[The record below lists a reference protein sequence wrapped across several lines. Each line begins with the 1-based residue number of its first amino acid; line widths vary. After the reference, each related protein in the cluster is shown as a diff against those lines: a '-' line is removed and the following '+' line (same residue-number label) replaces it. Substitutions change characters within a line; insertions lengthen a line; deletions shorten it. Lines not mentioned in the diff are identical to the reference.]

1 MVEKTKPDFPII
13 NLHRENGELNMADIE
28 KLKGMMMV
36 KKKISCIDENFLSK
50 KPIKIKS

>member
-36 KKKISCIDENFLSK
+36 KKKNFLYWWKFFIK
-50 KPIKIKS
+50 KTDKS